1 MEPNAPGSSS
11 SSRATKFMMEGVGAR
26 VIRGPDWKWGKQDG
40 GEGHVGT
47 VRNFES
53 PEEVVVVWDNGT
65 AANYR
70 CSGAYDLR
78 ILDSAPTGVKHEG
91 TMCDTCRQQ
100 PIFGIRWKCAECSNY
115 DLCSVCYH
123 GDKHHLRHRFYR
135 ISAPGAQRCLVEP
148 RRKSKKQAVR
158 GIFPGARVVRG
169 VDWQWEDQDGGNGR
183 RGKVNEVQDWSAAS
197 PRSAAYVVWDNGA
210 KNLYRV
216 GFEGMAD
223 LKVVNDV
230 KGQNVYKEHLPL
242 LGELG
247 PGRTGPHGLQ
257 VGDQVNVD
265 LDLEIVQS
273 LQHGHGGWTDGMF
286 ECLSTTGTVVG
297 IDEDHDIVVTY
308 PSRNR
313 WTFNPAVLTK
323 VCSGSMTAS
332 TSAASAGGG
341 FAVGDLV
348 QVCADQERVK
358 ALQRGHGEWAEAMAP
373 TLGKIG
379 RVQQIYHD
387 NDLKVEVC
395 NTSWTYNPNAVTK
408 VASFDGSIPGNSSG
422 DRLSVLLKKLF
433 ESHVTGDANEEL
445 VKAAANGDATRCADI
460 LARTDGA
467 QADVNGV
474 YGGHTALQAA
484 AQNGHV
490 EVIRALVD
498 AGAEADAEDRDGD
511 RAAHHAA
518 FGDESAALR
527 ALASAG
533 ADLNARNRR
542 RQTPLHIAV
551 NKGHLAVVRTLL
563 QLAVHPSLQ
572 DSEGDTP
579 LHDAISKK
587 RDDILTL
594 LLDHGADMTL
604 TNNNGF
610 NALHHAALRGNPSAM
625 KIMLG
630 KLPRPWIVD
639 DAKDD
644 GYTALH
650 LAAFNNHAEVGELLV
665 RGGARPDLQNAN
677 LQTALHLAVERQ
689 HTQIVRLLI
698 AHGANLNICDKDG
711 DTPLHEAL
719 RHHTLQQLRRLQDA
733 RDASLLSGIAHAHDK
748 KSSASIACF
757 LAAHGA
763 DLTIKNKKGQTPLDL
778 CPDPNLRKTLTTC
791 RKDGVGVTSDGTPES
806 ESGSGSGSVAAASTN
821 AAPESP
827 AAPEAPAAPASP
839 AAPSGDPT
847 ADECLVC
854 SDAKRDTLFRPC
866 GHICCC
872 NVCAARVKKCL
883 VCRAGVSVRQRVG
896 ECVVCSEAPATVV
909 FRPCGDVCACAAC
922 APLMRKCVECRTPL
936 QPPPAAAP
944 APAPAPAAA
953 STVLSPSALQ
963 KHDTGGEG
971 SSNLAQVQVNKGQP
985 APAPAAPHFM
995 NNGSRSAPAPPAPP
1009 IAPPAP
1015 PAPPGP
1021 PAADVQKLQQQLQD
1035 IKEQTMCPICL
1046 DRLKNMIFLCGHGMC
1061 QMCGDRITVCPIC
1074 RKQVEKRILL
1084 Y

>member
-1 MEPNAPGSSS
+1 
-11 SSRATKFMMEGVGAR
+11 MMEGVGAR

-40 GEGHVGT
+40 GDGHVGT

-148 RRKSKKQAVR
+148 RRKSKKNAVR

-183 RGKVNEVQDWSAAS
+183 RGKVNEIQDWSAAS

-286 ECLSTTGTVVG
+286 ECLSTTGTVSG
-297 IDEDHDIVVTY
+297 IDEDHDIVVSY
-308 PSRNR
+308 PSGNR

-323 VCSGSMTAS
+323 VCSGNLSAS
-332 TSAASAGGG
+332 TS
-341 FAVGDLV
+341 
-348 QVCADQERVK
+348 ERVK

-408 VASFDGSIPGNSSG
+408 VFSSDGSVHGNSSG

-433 ESHVTGDANEEL
+433 ETHLTGDANEEL
-445 VKAAANGDATRCADI
+445 VKAAANGDAARCADI
-460 LARTDGA
+460 LARGEGVR
-467 QADVNGV
+467 ADVNGV

-490 EVIRALVD
+490 EVIRALVE

-518 FGDESAALR
+518 FGDEPAALR
-527 ALASAG
+527 ALAAAG

-551 NKGHLAVVRTLL
+551 NKGHLGVVRTLL

-594 LLDHGADMTL
+594 LLDHGADMTR

-650 LAAFNNHAEVGELLV
+650 LAALNNHAEVAELLV

-689 HTQIVRLLI
+689 HAQIVRLLI
-698 AHGANLNICDKDG
+698 AHAADLNICDKDG
-711 DTPLHEAL
+711 DTALHEAL
-719 RHHTLQQLRRLQDA
+719 RHHTLQQLRRLQEA
-733 RDASLLSGIAHAHDK
+733 RDAAALGALAHAHDK
-748 KSSASIACF
+748 KSSASIACL
-757 LAAHGA
+757 LAANGA
-763 DLTIKNKKGQTPLDL
+763 DLTLKNKKGQTPLDL

-791 RKDGVGVTSDGTPES
+791 RKEGSGVTSDETPDS
-806 ESGSGSGSVAAASTN
+806 ESGALAA
-821 AAPESP
+821 
-827 AAPEAPAAPASP
+827 
-839 AAPSGDPT
+839 
-847 ADECLVC
+847 
-854 SDAKRDTLFRPC
+854 
-866 GHICCC
+866 
-872 NVCAARVKKCL
+872 
-883 VCRAGVSVRQRVG
+883 
-896 ECVVCSEAPATVV
+896 
-909 FRPCGDVCACAAC
+909 
-922 APLMRKCVECRTPL
+922 
-936 QPPPAAAP
+936 
-944 APAPAPAAA
+944 
-953 STVLSPSALQ
+953 
-963 KHDTGGEG
+963 
-971 SSNLAQVQVNKGQP
+971 
-985 APAPAAPHFM
+985 
-995 NNGSRSAPAPPAPP
+995 
-1009 IAPPAP
+1009 
-1015 PAPPGP
+1015 GP
-1021 PAADVQKLQQQLQD
+1021 PADVQKLQQQLQD

-1061 QMCGDRITVCPIC
+1061 QMCGDRIAVCPIC
-1074 RKQVEKRILL
+1074 RKHVEKRILL